1 MPTGVIINS
10 FSIIL
15 GGLAGGLLGHQ
26 LSDQL
31 KYQLNLILGLCS
43 MGMGIAAIGL
53 MNYLPAVI
61 LSLILGTLIGLVLR
75 FGDWINKAGNRLAK
89 IFPIPDTNSSQDEFL
104 SSLLTVIVLFCASGT
119 GIYGSLDAGM
129 TGDATILISKSI
141 LDFFTAAIFACN
153 LGYVVATI
161 AIPQFL
167 IFSALFY
174 LARAIVPLTT
184 PDMIADFK
192 ACGGFIMLA
201 TGFRMIQVKMFPT
214 ADMIPA
220 MALVMPFS
228 WLWANVILPLL

>member
-89 IFPIPDTNSSQDEFL
+89 IFPIPDTNSSQDECFL
-104 SSLLTVIVLFCASGT
+104 RLGDRRRPGRRRLLR
-119 GIYGSLDAGM
+119 LDHLGARLPRRAARGQPLQLPAG
-129 TGDATILISKSI
+129 GRPRRRPRDRGLRGRSV
-141 LDFFTAAIFACN
+141 AA
-153 LGYVVATI
+153 GRGG
-161 AIPQFL
+161 
-167 IFSALFY
+167 
-174 LARAIVPLTT
+174 LARGT
-184 PDMIADFK
+184 PVAAD
-192 ACGGFIMLA
+192 
-201 TGFRMIQVKMFPT
+201 
-214 ADMIPA
+214 
-220 MALVMPFS
+220 
-228 WLWANVILPLL
+228 